1 MNVLIE
7 VQIKSTI
14 LFNHNVYC
22 NTIVRSLTLL
32 YDHSHV
38 YFNIYRYT
46 NADFAGD
53 VDDIKSTSG
62 SIFFLNGGPVAWASK
77 KQPCTSLSTTEAEY
91 ISACQ
96 GPKTSKEQ
104 RKHDSSTAI
113 YLKI

>member
-77 KQPCTSLSTTEAEY
+77 KQPCTSLSTSKQSIFQRA
-91 ISACQ
+91 
-96 GPKTSKEQ
+96 KEQ
-104 RKHDSSTAI
+104 RQARNKGSMTALRLST
-113 YLKI
+113 